1 MKFVIHILLIV
12 TLAACKTLPLPPD
25 ATVFVEVKFLDRPEL
40 IEQCTGIGAI
50 STQACV
56 VPPTIWMKSR
66 EGYEDVK
73 LMLLTYR
80 FYDLDGVSDVCHS
93 GACFVDGVLHTADYS
108 FENRHKMA
116 LLGDAC
122 AEAFAIN
129 IAFNDAE
136 YLGHEC
142 MHLIN
147 PAREEHRMT
156 AKWSRLSSTLNAILG
171 D

>member
-1 MKFVIHILLIV
+1 MKFVTHILLLV
-12 TLAACKTLPLPPD
+12 ALTGGATAQLPPD

-40 IEQCTGIGAI
+40 IEQCTGIGAF
-50 STQACV
+50 SAHACIL
-56 VPPTIWMKSR
+56 PPTIWMKSR
-66 EGYEDVK
+66 EGYEDTK

-80 FYDLDGVSDVCHS
+80 IHDRGGASDVCRS
-93 GACFVDGVLHTADYS
+93 GACFVDGVLHTEDYP

-116 LLGDAC
+116 VLGDAC
-122 AEAFAIN
+122 AEAFGIN

-147 PAREEHRMT
+147 PAREEDMMA
-156 AKWSRLSSTLNAILG
+156 AKWSRLSKTLNVILG